1 MDDGNIL
8 MVARLTSIIN
18 LYKVNVIMDKTNEPY
33 DMYLDTTSNQCIF
46 VESDIKGK
54 YVCAA

>member
-1 MDDGNIL
+1 MDDGNS
-8 MVARLTSIIN
+8 ARLTSIMN

-33 DMYLDTTSNQCIF
+33 DMYLDTTSNQCVF